1 MKELG
6 IDEQDEILIKEFN
19 EGNLGAFE
27 NLVTRYQKKIFAFI
41 YRMVVVQEDARD
53 LTQEVFIQV
62 FRSLA
67 SFRGEAKF
75 STWLYR
81 IAANRSIDLLRRNKR
96 LQVIDFTAVD
106 PSDTPGL
113 VLKSN
118 PEDIYLR
125 EEKIRRLRR
134 IIAGLPDK
142 YRLVFIMFHYE
153 HLSYQQIA
161 ESLELP
167 VKTVTTRLYRA
178 KILLREVLG
187 GETDGML

>member
-1 MKELG
+1 LKELG

>member
-19 EGNLGAFE
+19 KGNLGAFE
-27 NLVTRYQKKIFAFI
+27 NLVTRYQKKIFSFV

-81 IAANRSIDLLRRNKR
+81 IAANRSLDFLRRKKK
-96 LQVIDFTAVD
+96 LQLVDFAGIEQCEAPDHIV
-106 PSDTPGL
+106 S
-113 VLKSN
+113 SN

-134 IIAGLPDK
+134 MIAGLPDK
-142 YRLVFIMFHYE
+142 YRLVFVMFHYE

-167 VKTVTTRLYRA
+167 VKTVATRLYRA

-187 GETDGML
+187 GETDGMS